1 MSRRSALI
9 CALVLSA
16 LTGITREARA
26 QDTTT
31 MTVSILRRTAVRTA
45 PSTSAPAIAYLNPS
59 TFEVTQARVN
69 GEFVRLLLNQVDRRR
84 SASGYGYVA
93 AVDVAVDSATT
104 STARTGADTA
114 ARAPAAAVAPSR
126 PDTASRSSAAA
137 PRAAP
142 AAAPSA
148 AAPSTAPPTAAPSAK
163 PSSEAKGYLLESTAG
178 LRPHNVTVEPTTHAG
193 KRGVRVT
200 MSDEAKRRIQQLP
213 AAEQAQLEQLA
224 VIEGTDF
231 ANGVIEVEIAGA
243 PASGAMEGA
252 RGFVGI
258 AFRLQPDL
266 KTYDAFYLRP
276 TNGRADDQERRN
288 HSAQYISHPAW
299 TWNRMRQETPGRY
312 EAYVDLVPDA
322 WTPIRIEVN
331 GSKARLFV
339 NGQVQPTLI
348 VNDLKSGAQARG
360 AIALWID
367 TGTVA
372 HFRNLRVTP

>member
-1 MSRRSALI
+1 
-9 CALVLSA
+9 
-16 LTGITREARA
+16 
-26 QDTTT
+26 

-59 TFEVTQARVN
+59 TFEVTQARVT

-104 STARTGADTA
+104 STARAGADTA

-126 PDTASRSSAAA
+126 ADTAA
-137 PRAAP
+137 PRS
-142 AAAPSA
+142 SA
-148 AAPSTAPPTAAPSAK
+148 AAPSTAPSTAPPAVAPNAAATTAPTAAASSA
-163 PSSEAKGYLLESTAG
+163 AKSYLLESTAG
-178 LRPHNVTVEPTTHAG
+178 IRPHNVTVEPTTHAG

-200 MSDEAKRRIQQLP
+200 ISDDAKRRIQQLP

-243 PASGAMEGA
+243 PALGAMEGA

-258 AFRLQPDL
+258 AFRVQPDL
-266 KTYDAFYLRP
+266 RTYDAFYLRP

-367 TGTVA
+367 TGTIA